1 MVGRCCIRAVTKG
14 QGVIALSSG
23 EAEYYGLTSGMS
35 HALGDQSMAKDWG
48 VYLKPRCLMD
58 ASTGIAIGSRK
69 GLGKV
74 KHVDTVYLWC
84 QDKVASG
91 AVTLAKRHTSDM
103 VADMMTKQLDIITVI
118 RHLDAMGYRF
128 EDGRH
133 KLALS
138 I

>member
-1 MVGRCCIRAVTKG
+1 
-14 QGVIALSSG
+14 
-23 EAEYYGLTSGMS
+23 
-35 HALGDQSMAKDWG
+35 
-48 VYLKPRCLMD
+48 MD

-91 AVTLAKRHTSDM
+91 AVVLTKRHTSEM

-118 RHLDAMGYRF
+118 KHLDSMGYRF

-133 KLALS
+133 RLALKV
-138 I
+138 